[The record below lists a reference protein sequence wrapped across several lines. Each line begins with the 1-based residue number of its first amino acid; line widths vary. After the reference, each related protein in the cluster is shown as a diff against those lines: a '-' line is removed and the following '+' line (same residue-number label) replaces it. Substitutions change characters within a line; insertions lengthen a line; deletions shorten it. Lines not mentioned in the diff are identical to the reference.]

1 MTEEAILVALGA
13 NLPSTR
19 FGSPR
24 QTCEAAIAEIGRRSI
39 VVADRSR
46 WYHSAPVPPSDQPPY
61 VNGVVRLETTLA
73 PLALMTTLLA
83 IEREFGRVRGRL
95 NAPRILDL
103 DLLAY
108 GDRHLGR
115 SRGRSGSS
123 PPPAASAG
131 IRAAAIERRL
141 RELAAPR
148 VGPVGTGDAGG
159 SSGPPGNL
167 HAAAMRRLGTR
178 RT

>member
-108 GDRHLGR
+108 GDRHLDGVGDSLVLPHPR
-115 SRGRSGSS
+115 LHQRAFVLLPLNDVCENWRHPVSGLSVPEMLGDLPDRQEIFML
-123 PPPAASAG
+123 PP
-131 IRAAAIERRL
+131 
-141 RELAAPR
+141 
-148 VGPVGTGDAGG
+148 
-159 SSGPPGNL
+159 
-167 HAAAMRRLGTR
+167 
-178 RT
+178 